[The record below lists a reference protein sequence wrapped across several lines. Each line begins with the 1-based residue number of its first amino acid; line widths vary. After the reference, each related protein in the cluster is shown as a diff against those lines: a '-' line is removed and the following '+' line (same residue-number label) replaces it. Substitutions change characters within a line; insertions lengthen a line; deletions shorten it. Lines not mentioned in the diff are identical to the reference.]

1 MNSLWSVD
9 GARNSCSWFTQNLHD
24 IAAKP
29 SWGLLS
35 DSSCTQGWSQ
45 RMVMVVKTSL
55 PVVKTLDIIPVSFFF
70 FFLSNKRDSLRWSST
85 LIHDNVYLSS
95 LVRNS
100 RISLKDWGQTGWEE
114 LTDLLNRHAGLLQ
127 CSCLENPMDRGSWR
141 AAAHGVMKSW
151 TRLSNYSSLCFSYV
165 CPLDSWG
172 GSHWLH
178 GQGGLPRK
186 GQLSFSSILS
196 LFITD
201 GLMIKM
207 TISAGCRLCMVSTT
221 WTFPHQGW
229 FLYCVW

>member
-1 MNSLWSVD
+1 MK
-9 GARNSCSWFTQNLHD
+9 FY
-24 IAAKP
+24 
-29 SWGLLS
+29 S
-35 DSSCTQGWSQ
+35 DSWQCLFVLIGQ
-45 RMVMVVKTSL
+45 KL
-55 PVVKTLDIIPVSFFF
+55 E
-70 FFLSNKRDSLRWSST
+70 NKLERLRANRLRGAHRLAKQACWSSPVF
-85 LIHDNVYLSS
+85 LPGEPHGQ
-95 LVRNS
+95 
-100 RISLKDWGQTGWEE
+100 RIL
-114 LTDLLNRHAGLLQ
+114 
-127 CSCLENPMDRGSWR
+127 
-141 AAAHGVMKSW
+141 AAAVHGVMKSW

-178 GQGGLPRK
+178 GQGGLPRE

-207 TISAGCRLCMVSTT
+207 TISAGCRLCMVSAT

>member
-24 IAAKP
+24 ISAKP

-55 PVVKTLDIIPVSFFF
+55 PVVKTLEIIPVSFFFF

-141 AAAHGVMKSW
+141 LQSMGSWRAGHDWAITLLYASLTCVPWTAQEGLTDYMGKMACHGRDSLASHPSW
-151 TRLSNYSSLCFSYV
+151 V
-165 CPLDSWG
+165 CLLPMDSW
-172 GSHWLH
+172 
-178 GQGGLPRK
+178 
-186 GQLSFSSILS
+186 
-196 LFITD
+196 
-201 GLMIKM
+201 
-207 TISAGCRLCMVSTT
+207 
-221 WTFPHQGW
+221 
-229 FLYCVW
+229 